1 MQAALEVAEEKGD
14 TLGEE
19 EEAAVV
25 AASASSVSAATSQQG
40 RNSIDNISPP
50 SVKRVLFRDR
60 RILQSTRQNTMIH
73 FH

>member
-19 EEAAVV
+19 AVV
-25 AASASSVSAATSQQG
+25 VAASSVSAATSQQG